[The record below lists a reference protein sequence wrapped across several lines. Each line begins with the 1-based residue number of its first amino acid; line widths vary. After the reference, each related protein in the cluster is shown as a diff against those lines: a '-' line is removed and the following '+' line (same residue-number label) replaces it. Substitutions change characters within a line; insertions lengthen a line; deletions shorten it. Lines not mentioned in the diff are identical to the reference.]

1 MKKSFTNSDLINSI
15 KSKFILKKIF
25 LCLNEYKKLLI
36 IQFNK
41 HAQIKLDVNIDNY
54 KAISVKYFVEEKNE
68 KVKEYSSI
76 SFDKNGDNTLIFEGE
91 YKKGKKDGQGKEY
104 YKNGKIKF
112 EGEYLKGKRFNG
124 KGYLPDKKKFEIK
137 NFNGIGKEYDE
148 FCKLEYLK
156 FEHDREKRKR
166 NGKWIKY
173 HKNGDI
179 KFEGEYLNGKR
190 NGKCK
195 EYYTM
200 GVIKCNEE
208 YLNGI
213 KIGKCFEYYSN
224 GALKFIS
231 EYSNGKKNGHVK
243 EYSYVC
249 DGKCI
254 YNYLIFEGEYLN
266 GKRNGYGKEY
276 NYNGNIAY
284 EGEYLNGKRN
294 GYGKA
299 FNYNG
304 KITYEGEYLNGERN
318 GYGKEYDFY
327 GYIAYEGE
335 YLNGFQN
342 KLE

>member
-41 HAQIKLDVNIDNY
+41 HAQIKLGVNIDNY
-54 KAISVKYFVEEKNE
+54 KAITVKYFVEEKNE
-68 KVKEYSSI
+68 KVKEYSYI
-76 SFDKNGDNTLIFEGE
+76 SFDENGDNTLIFEGE

-137 NFNGIGKEYDE
+137 NFDGIGKEYDE

-173 HKNGDI
+173 HENGDI
-179 KFEGEYLNGKR
+179 KFEGEYLNGRR

-249 DGKCI
+249 DV
-254 YNYLIFEGEYLN
+254 F
-266 GKRNGYGKEY
+266 
-276 NYNGNIAY
+276 NI
-284 EGEYLNGKRN
+284 
-294 GYGKA
+294 
-299 FNYNG
+299 
-304 KITYEGEYLNGERN
+304 
-318 GYGKEYDFY
+318 
-327 GYIAYEGE
+327 
-335 YLNGFQN
+335 
-342 KLE
+342 